1 MFQTGWSHHVTRDAP
16 RSAPRQGARTTLM
29 VALFVAILLAG
40 CGPTASS
47 HPIHSVGA
55 AEANFTPQPTAT
67 PTPDPL
73 IVRNAQLGCAPKA
86 PAPIP
91 GVISTAHAGGQV
103 APPPNE
109 VALTYDDGP
118 TPYSS
123 PGVLTA
129 LEQAHVPATVFVEG
143 QYVRQWPDLLKR
155 EWNDGFAIA
164 AHSWDHPL
172 MSKLSTDQMTHQFRD
187 TQQAIHD
194 VLGQNVC
201 VWLWRPPY
209 GDYNKAVL
217 DMAASYGLTTV
228 TWDDSSDDW
237 DRPGVQKIVDN
248 VLSQAHPGAII
259 LMHDGPSFREQT
271 AAAIPGIVAG
281 LRARGLTP
289 VTLPK
294 LLADAGY
301 PVSVSNS

>member
-1 MFQTGWSHHVTRDAP
+1 MSLAGWSHCARRATTYATTRRTVGAP
-16 RSAPRQGARTTLM
+16 LLGALL
-29 VALFVAILLAG
+29 VATVLTG
-40 CGPTASS
+40 CGPTATAR
-47 HPIHSVGA
+47 PIHSIGA
-55 AEANFTPQPTAT
+55 AQANFTPLPTAT
-67 PTPDPL
+67 PTPDPM
-73 IVRNAQLGCAPKA
+73 IARNAQLGCAPNP
-86 PAPIP
+86 PAPLP

-103 APPPNE
+103 KPAPNE
-109 VALTYDDGP
+109 VALTFDDGP

-143 QYVRQWPDLLKR
+143 QYVRQWPELLKR
-155 EWNDGFAIA
+155 EWNDGLAIA
-164 AHSWDHPL
+164 VHTWDHPL
-172 MSKLSTDQMTHQFRD
+172 MSKLSTDQMNHQFRD
-187 TQQAIHD
+187 TLAAIHD
-194 VLGQNVC
+194 TIGQNAC

-209 GDYNKAVL
+209 GDYNKTVL

-271 AAAIPGIVAG
+271 AAAIPGILDG

-289 VTLPK
+289 VTLPT

-301 PVSVSNS
+301 AAPKANS